1 MIGTLN
7 GNVYQ
12 FTTSGRW
19 NCTNRFDNRGVNMN
33 SIYAPDYFGF
43 FFGSGRCLF
52 STCVMRREDYLDFWG
67 SRMELP
73 ITIVDARK
81 NLYNAQYTVRVYR
94 KDVLLA
100 EKVRERG
107 GSEE

>member
-1 MIGTLN
+1 
-7 GNVYQ
+7 
-12 FTTSGRW
+12 
-19 NCTNRFDNRGVNMN
+19 
-33 SIYAPDYFGF
+33 
-43 FFGSGRCLF
+43 
-52 STCVMRREDYLDFWG
+52 
-67 SRMELP
+67 MELP